1 MLESVCTIVR
11 CVSFMR
17 RNFSSA
23 IAALAAGACLR
34 FFFVVKY
41 PAGSGDSVLYEQI
54 ATNWLKY
61 HVYAMNVGGA
71 ITPVDIRV
79 PGYPAFLAVIYWLCG
94 KTGPGARFSV
104 MTAQVVVD
112 LLTCVIAACL
122 ATTLWA
128 LATGRV
134 SRWRVSLVT
143 MWLTALCPFTANYV
157 AVPLTETLATFF
169 TTLTILFLC
178 LLLLRRRGS
187 VFWVEDSSVN
197 LHFREEWFAAF
208 AGVSAGFGTLFRP
221 ETPLL
226 LMTACLVLAE
236 YLLRGGQSSSPWP
249 KRWRE
254 TIRTLAFMAAGCLFP
269 LTPWAVRNAITL
281 HEAQLL
287 APKNSNLPGEL
298 VPFGFMAWEKT
309 WLFRLRDVYLVAWKM
324 NDQPINLDDIPVRAF
339 DTPEERERVAA
350 LLEPYNDEV
359 TLTPE
364 EDAGFAQL
372 ARERTARRPLRT
384 YLWLPA
390 ARASMLWF
398 SPRIELLP
406 LSGQVFPL
414 AEAWENDPVD
424 QSVTAGFVLLIA
436 LYVFLGAWG
445 VVKLWRQPP
454 ARVALALIVGYMVV
468 RTMFLATMETPEPRY
483 LLVCFPA
490 LLAVAAQ
497 VFAGKAARNEAFST
511 AGEQRGQEAR

>member
-23 IAALAAGACLR
+23 IAALAVGACLR
-34 FFFVVKY
+34 FFFVLKY

-54 ATNWLKY
+54 ATNWLNY
-61 HVYAMNVGGA
+61 HVYAMNVDGA

-79 PGYPAFLAVIYWLCG
+79 PGYPAFLAVIYWLSG
-94 KTGPGARFSV
+94 KTGPNARFWV

-112 LLTCVIAACL
+112 LLTCVVAACL
-122 ATTLWA
+122 AATLLA
-128 LATGRV
+128 LATGKVR
-134 SRWRVSLVT
+134 RWRFFLVGL
-143 MWLTALCPFTANYV
+143 WLTALCPFTANYV
-157 AVPLTETLATFF
+157 AVPLTETVATFF
-169 TTLTILFLC
+169 TTLTIWFLC
-178 LLLLRRRGS
+178 LLLLRGRDALLC
-187 VFWVEDSSVN
+187 VEGNSVN
-197 LHFREEWFAAF
+197 LRFKEEWFAAF

-226 LMTACLVLAE
+226 LITSCVVLAC
-236 YLLRGGQSSSPWP
+236 YFLRGGLWSGQ
-249 KRWRE
+249 WRQI
-254 TIRTLAFMAAGCLFP
+254 TRIIAFMAAGCLLP
-269 LTPWAVRNAITL
+269 LTPWTIRNAITL

-309 WLFRLRDVYLVAWKM
+309 WLFRVREVYLVAWKL
-324 NDQPINLDDIPVRAF
+324 NDQPITLDDIPARAF
-339 DTPEERERVAA
+339 DTPEEKERVAA

-372 ARERTARRPLRT
+372 ARERSVRHPLRT

-390 ARASMLWF
+390 ARAFMLWF

-424 QSVTAGFVLLIA
+424 QAVTAGFELLIA
-436 LYVFLGAWG
+436 LYVLFAGWGALQ
-445 VVKLWRQPP
+445 LWRHPS
-454 ARVALALIVGYMVV
+454 ARIAVAIIVGYMVV
-468 RTMFLATMETPEPRY
+468 RTVFMATLETPEPRY
-483 LLVCFPA
+483 MLVCFPA
-490 LLAVAAQ
+490 LLAIAAQ
-497 VFAGKAARNEAFST
+497 VFAGKAATKENSSAANEHGLQD
-511 AGEQRGQEAR
+511 AG

>member
-34 FFFVVKY
+34 FFFVLKY

-79 PGYPAFLAVIYWLCG
+79 PGYPAFLAVIYWLSG
-94 KTGPGARFSV
+94 KTGPDARFWV
-104 MTAQVVVD
+104 MTAQAVVD
-112 LLTCVIAACL
+112 LFTCVAAACL
-122 ATTLWA
+122 AATLLA

-134 SRWRVSLVT
+134 YRWRVFLVGL
-143 MWLTALCPFTANYV
+143 WLTALCPFTANYV
-157 AVPLTETLATFF
+157 AVPLTETVATFF

-178 LLLLRRRGS
+178 LLLLRGRGAIL
-187 VFWVEDSSVN
+187 WVEANSVN
-197 LHFREEWFAAF
+197 LHFNEEWFAAF
-208 AGVSAGFGTLFRP
+208 AGTSAGIGTLFRP

-226 LMTACLVLAE
+226 LMTACVVVAW
-236 YLLRGGQSSSPWP
+236 YFLRGSLWP
-249 KRWRE
+249 GHWRG
-254 TIRTLAFMAAGCLFP
+254 ILRIIAFMAAACLLP
-269 LTPWAVRNAITL
+269 LIPWAMRNAITL

-309 WLFRLRDVYLVAWKM
+309 WLFRVREVYLVAWKL
-324 NDQPINLDDIPVRAF
+324 NDQPIDMEDIPARAF
-339 DTPEERERVAA
+339 DTPEEKERVAA

-364 EDAGFAQL
+364 EDAGFARL
-372 ARERTARRPLRT
+372 ARERTARHPLRT

-390 ARASMLWF
+390 ARAFVLWF

-414 AEAWENDPVD
+414 ADAWENDPVD
-424 QSVTAGFVLLIA
+424 QTVTAGFELLIA
-436 LYVFLGAWG
+436 LYVLLGAWG
-445 VVKLWRQPP
+445 AVLLWRHPP
-454 ARVALALIVGYMVV
+454 ARMATAIIVGYIVV
-468 RTMFLATMETPEPRY
+468 RTVFMATLETPEPRY
-483 LLVCFPA
+483 MLVCFPA
-490 LLAVAAQ
+490 LLAMAGQ
-497 VFAGKAARNEAFST
+497 VFAGKSPKEEASSTAAPHFNEA
-511 AGEQRGQEAR
+511 G

>member
-1 MLESVCTIVR
+1 
-11 CVSFMR
+11 MR
-17 RNFSSA
+17 RNFSSV

-34 FFFVVKY
+34 FFFVLKY

-61 HVYAMNVGGA
+61 QVYAMNVGGA

-79 PGYPAFLAVIYWLCG
+79 PGYPAFLAVIYWLSG
-94 KTGPGARFSV
+94 KTGPDARFWV

-112 LLTCVIAACL
+112 LFTCVAAACL
-122 ATTLWA
+122 AATLLA

-134 SRWRVSLVT
+134 YRWRVFLLVL
-143 MWLTALCPFTANYV
+143 WLTALCPFTANYV
-157 AVPLTETLATFF
+157 AVPLTETVATFF
-169 TTLTILFLC
+169 TTLTVLFLC
-178 LLLLRRRGS
+178 LLLLRLRGS
-187 VFWVEDSSVN
+187 TFWAADNAVD
-197 LHFREEWFAAF
+197 LHFKGEWFAAF
-208 AGVSAGFGTLFRP
+208 AGISAGIGTLFRP

-226 LMTACLVLAE
+226 LMTACVVLAWVFSR
-236 YLLRGGQSSSPWP
+236 RGHWSSQ
-249 KRWRE
+249 WRE
-254 TIRTLAFMAAGCLFP
+254 MIRVFAFMAAGCLFP
-269 LTPWAVRNAITL
+269 LMPWVIRNAITL

-309 WLFRLRDVYLVAWKM
+309 WLFRVREVYLVAWKL
-324 NDQPINLDDIPVRAF
+324 NDQPIDMEDIPARAF
-339 DTPEERERVAA
+339 DTPEEKARLAA

-372 ARERTARRPLRT
+372 ARERTARHPLRT

-390 ARASMLWF
+390 ARSFILWF

-414 AEAWENDPVD
+414 AEAWENDPID
-424 QSVTAGFVLLIA
+424 QVVTAGFEFLIA
-436 LYVFLGAWG
+436 LYVLFGAWG
-445 VVKLWRQPP
+445 AVLLWKHSP
-454 ARVALALIVGYMVV
+454 ARVAVTIIVGYIVV
-468 RTMFLATMETPEPRY
+468 RTVFMATLETPEPRY
-483 LLVCFPA
+483 MLVCFPA
-490 LLAVAAQ
+490 LLAMAAQ
-497 VFAGKAARNEAFST
+497 VFAGESPKEEASSAAAPHINEAC
-511 AGEQRGQEAR
+511 

>member
-1 MLESVCTIVR
+1 
-11 CVSFMR
+11 MR

-34 FFFVVKY
+34 FFFVLKY

-54 ATNWLKY
+54 ATNWLRY

-79 PGYPAFLAVIYWLCG
+79 PGYPAFLAAIYWLTG
-94 KTGPGARFSV
+94 ETGPDARFWV
-104 MTAQVVVD
+104 RTAQVAVD
-112 LLTCVIAACL
+112 LLTCVVAACL
-122 ATTLWA
+122 ATLLTLA
-128 LATGRV
+128 IGKVL
-134 SRWRVSLVT
+134 RWRVFLVAL
-143 MWLTALCPFTANYV
+143 WLTALCPFTANYV
-157 AVPLTETLATFF
+157 AVPLTETVATFF
-169 TTLTILFLC
+169 TTLTILLLC
-178 LLLLRRRGS
+178 LLILRGRGAI
-187 VFWVEDSSVN
+187 FWVQDHSVN
-197 LHFREEWFAAF
+197 LHFKQEWLAAF
-208 AGVSAGFGTLFRP
+208 AGISTGIGTLFRP

-226 LMTACLVLAE
+226 LMTACVVLAW
-236 YLLRGGQSSSPWP
+236 YFLRGSLWAGESRQI
-249 KRWRE
+249 
-254 TIRTLAFMAAGCLFP
+254 IRIIAFMAVGCLFP
-269 LTPWAVRNAITL
+269 LMPWAVRNAITL

-309 WLFRLRDVYLVAWKM
+309 WLFRVRDVYLVAWKL
-324 NDQPINLDDIPVRAF
+324 NDQPINLDDVPARAF
-339 DTPEERERVAA
+339 DTPEEKERVAA

-364 EDAGFAQL
+364 EDAGFARV
-372 ARERTARRPLRT
+372 ARERTARHPLRT

-390 ARASMLWF
+390 ARAFMLWF

-424 QSVTAGFVLLIA
+424 QAVTAGFELLISLYVLFGAGGAVLL
-436 LYVFLGAWG
+436 
-445 VVKLWRQPP
+445 WRHPS
-454 ARVALALIVGYMVV
+454 ARAAVAIMVGYIVA
-468 RTMFLATMETPEPRY
+468 RTVFMATLETPEPRY
-483 LLVCFPA
+483 MLVCFPS

-497 VFAGKAARNEAFST
+497 VFAGKAADKEDFSATNEQ
-511 AGEQRGQEAR
+511 GLHGLG